1 MEFLQP
7 LLSLIITLGILVTI
21 HEYGHFWVARRCG
34 VKVLRFSVGFGK
46 PIFSWHDRQG
56 TEYAIAA
63 IPLGGYVKMLDEREG
78 EVPADQLQ
86 QAFNRQSV
94 FKRIAIVAA
103 GPVANFIFA
112 VFAYWLMFLLGFT
125 VIAPVVG
132 SVDEASLAAN
142 AGIQANQEIVA
153 IDGEPTNS
161 WQDVNLNLLNR
172 LGDTGSVEFSVKIPG
187 DYSQKHVSV
196 DINEWLSGQEMPNP
210 ISALGLHTYRPS
222 ISPVIGVI
230 SEEGGA
236 AAAGIMPND
245 QIISVNGISIDD
257 WMAFVDIVRSSANE
271 MLLVEVKRGDDLK
284 TINLV
289 PQSKTLSDGS
299 VVGYIGAGVQQP
311 EGHKSMWPPE
321 MVREINY
328 GPIDALG
335 AALNKTSADTI
346 MTLSSIKKMIEGV
359 ISVKN
364 LSGPITIARVAS
376 ATIESGLE
384 SFLSFLAILSVSLG
398 VLNLLPIPVLD
409 GGHLLYYFVELI
421 RGKPLSEKSQLLGLK
436 IGISLI
442 VMLML
447 IAFYNDLLRL

>member
-1 MEFLQP
+1 MEVLQP
-7 LLSLIITLGILVTI
+7 VLSLIITLGILVTI

-78 EVPADQLQ
+78 EVAPDQLHL
-86 QAFNRQSV
+86 AFNRQSLYR
-94 FKRIAIVAA
+94 RIAIVAA
-103 GPVANFIFA
+103 GPIANFIFA

-125 VIAPVVG
+125 VIAPVIG
-132 SVDEASLAAN
+132 SVDEGSLADK
-142 AGIQANQEIVA
+142 AGVRANQEIIA
-153 IDGEPTNS
+153 IDGKATSS

-172 LGDTGSVEFSVKIPG
+172 LGDTGSVELSVKASDDFSPKYIN
-187 DYSQKHVSV
+187 VN
-196 DINEWLSGQEMPNP
+196 INEWLSGQEMPSP
-210 ISALGLHTYRPS
+210 ISALGLHSYRPS
-222 ISPVIGVI
+222 IPPVIGVI
-230 SEEGGA
+230 SEDGA
-236 AAAGIMPND
+236 ASLAGILSND
-245 QIISVNGISIDD
+245 QILSVNGISIDD
-257 WMAFVDIVRSSANE
+257 WMAFVEVVRASANKI
-271 MLLVEVKRGDDLK
+271 LLVELKRQQDIK
-284 TINLV
+284 TIDLI
-289 PQSKTLSDGS
+289 PQSKTLPDDL
-299 VVGYIGAGVQQP
+299 VVGYIGAGVQMP
-311 EGHKSMWPPE
+311 EGQASLWPPE
-321 MVREINY
+321 MIREVSY
-328 GPIDALG
+328 GPIDAMG
-335 AALNKTSADTI
+335 AALSKTGADTV

-376 ATIESGLE
+376 TTIESGLE
-384 SFLSFLAILSVSLG
+384 SFLRFLAILSISLG

-442 VMLML
+442 GMLML
-447 IAFYNDLLRL
+447 VAFYNDLLRL

>member
-7 LLSLIITLGILVTI
+7 VLSLIITLGILVTI

-56 TEYAIAA
+56 TEYAIAS

-78 EVPADQLQ
+78 DVPADQLHL
-86 QAFNRQSV
+86 AFNRQSL

-103 GPVANFIFA
+103 GPIANFIFA

-142 AGIQANQEIVA
+142 AGLKANQEILT
-153 IDGEPTNS
+153 IDGEHTNS
-161 WQDVNLNLLNR
+161 WQDVNMSLLNR
-172 LGDTGSVEFSVKIPG
+172 LGDTGSVEFTVKVPGSYSPESVN
-187 DYSQKHVSV
+187 VN
-196 DINEWLSGQEMPNP
+196 INEWLSGQEMPNP
-210 ISALGLHTYRPS
+210 ISALGIHTYRPS
-222 ISPVIGVI
+222 IPPVIGVV
-230 SEEGGA
+230 SEGGA
-236 AAAGIMPND
+236 AEAANIMPND
-245 QIISVNGISIDD
+245 QIISVNGTSVDD
-257 WMAFVDIVRSSANE
+257 WMVFVDIVRSSANKI
-271 MLLVEVKRGDDLK
+271 LLIEVMRENVIK
-284 TINLV
+284 TINLT
-289 PQSKTLSDGS
+289 PQSKALSDDL

-311 EGHKSMWPPE
+311 KGQKSMWPPE
-321 MVREINY
+321 MVREVHY

-335 AALNKTSADTI
+335 AALNKTRADTV

-376 ATIESGLE
+376 TTIESGLE

-447 IAFYNDLLRL
+447 VAFYNDLLRL